1 MSNPNEIVDIFR
13 TVTERTDLVYGDM
26 IWFSEFRPTA
36 RMVHKSG
43 EGRVFV
49 IGGSYLFHLFS
60 VDSSVQMPRTYTA
73 DAFNLSWKVALV
85 LKNHVLPPKSSS
97 LLDSYMSEGLPVI
110 AEMLSQT
117 TATPQPDAS
126 SKDG

>member
-13 TVTERTDLVYGDM
+13 TVTERTDLYGDM

-117 TATPQPDAS
+117 TATPQPNAS